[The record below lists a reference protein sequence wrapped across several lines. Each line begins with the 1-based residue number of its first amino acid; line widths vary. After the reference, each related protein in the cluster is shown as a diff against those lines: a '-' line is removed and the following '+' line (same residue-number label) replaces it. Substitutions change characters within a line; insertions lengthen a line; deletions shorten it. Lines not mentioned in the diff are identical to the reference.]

1 MALLRHLLLLAS
13 FCCTIFTAQSTDPS
27 GLFCNTASKN
37 LNSQTSTNILKLLTN
52 LVPAAS
58 KAGYATA
65 AYGGSGNKIYGLGQC
80 RGDVSSKD
88 CSSCIQEAAK
98 EIRKRCPDR
107 VDARIWY
114 EYCFLRYTDEEF
126 FGEVDTGYGILYAN
140 VANVTVP
147 IRARLLAS
155 LGPGL
160 KARDERTHRWPCIF
174 LRVQALL
181 ALPHLAS
188 SFNKKLGNLVDGI
201 SKEAVVPEN
210 RGLGKGK
217 TKLSDFLTL
226 YALVQC
232 TRDLSPVNC
241 AQCLAIAV
249 GNNFPGFCNEK
260 KGCRVLYSSCYVRY
274 ELYPFYFPLDPPGKS
289 TGAGWEARN
298 YRSTVVHKR
307 S

>member
-140 VANVTVP
+140 VANVTDP
-147 IRARLLAS
+147 
-155 LGPGL
+155 
-160 KARDERTHRWPCIF
+160 E
-174 LRVQALL
+174 
-181 ALPHLAS
+181 

-201 SKEAVVPEN
+201 SKAAVVPEN

-274 ELYPFYFPLDPPGKS
+274 ELYPFYFPLDPPEKS